1 MPTCLVVDDSRIIR
15 RVAKRILSDMAFE
28 ANEARDGVEAL
39 DALANNV
46 PDVILLDWN
55 MPNMNGMDFLKS
67 LRERDGR
74 QPMVIFC
81 TSNNHAESIREALD
95 AGADDYI
102 MKPFDRE
109 ILTSKFE
116 QAGLC

>member
-1 MPTCLVVDDSRIIR
+1 MPKCLVVDDSRIIR
-15 RVAKRILSDMAFE
+15 RVATRILAEMDFASEE
-28 ANEARDGVEAL
+28 AGDGIEALQVVEAT
-39 DALANNV
+39 N

-55 MPNMNGMDFLKS
+55 MPNMDGMDFLKS
-67 LRERDGR
+67 LRSRSGR

-81 TSNNHAESIREALD
+81 TANNKAEQIQNALD

-109 ILTSKFE
+109 ILASKFE

>member
-1 MPTCLVVDDSRIIR
+1 MPSCLIVDDSRIIR
-15 RVAKRILSDMAFE
+15 RVAKRILTEMAFDAAE
-28 ANEARDGVEAL
+28 ASDGLEAL
-39 DALANNV
+39 ECLSTAN

-55 MPNMNGMDFLKS
+55 MPNMDGLEFVEA
-67 LRERDGR
+67 LRGR
-74 QPMVIFC
+74 GGNQPMVIFC
-81 TSNNHAESIREALD
+81 TSNNEAAHIRKALD